1 MPSQFYRA
9 WGLAVLACCSVAS
22 AHPVPPQKGAPLY
35 VAERGASKVYILGG
49 CGGEGHDWL
58 SDDIRNALGQSREFW
73 RELPIAKINRT
84 SIAYSDKVGTLTRG
98 TLFDLLDSAERA
110 RVLAAAQILGMS
122 REKLAPMKIWYAAR
136 ILTFASYAKTQRP
149 VGQASDPE
157 LVLSDMAAK
166 RGIPMHAESPSWR
179 AFADFFDRMPP
190 TVQTQYLA
198 YNLDEIEQGGAD
210 AKAGDLACGMGDPSD
225 IDRAATEFSRRYPAL
240 YAYLNGSRDAEW
252 ARKIDRFLRRGGVTF
267 IVVGTNHTVGPR
279 SIQRELA
286 RIGIEV
292 HRV

>member
-1 MPSQFYRA
+1 MPFPSCPA
-9 WGLAVLACCSVAS
+9 WGLVALACSSVAS
-22 AHPVPPQKGAPLY
+22 ANPVPPHKGAPLY

-58 SDDIRNALGQSREFW
+58 SDEIRNALGGSRQFW
-73 RELPIAKINRT
+73 RELPIEKIDPA
-84 SIAYSDKVGTLTRG
+84 SIAYSDKLGTLKKG
-98 TLFDLLDSAERA
+98 SLFYLLDRAERA
-110 RVLAAAQILGMS
+110 RVLAAARKLGMS

-166 RGIPMHAESPSWR
+166 RGIQMHAESRSWR
-179 AFADFFDRMPP
+179 AFAEFFDRMPP
-190 TVQTQYLA
+190 AVQKQYLA
-198 YNLDEIEQGGAD
+198 YNLDDIEQGGAD

-286 RIGIEV
+286 RIGIAS